1 MSFLPVHKRG
11 TTHILNVLD
20 FMEFTTRSLRK
31 SHVTERKID
40 EFLMPYKL
48 CMEGTSEIEVTVIER
63 LSTDNLL
70 CCIFHDGNGF
80 DTTRF
85 FAPHHCL
92 RQLNQMP
99 ILNVPKSH
107 KGKTSGT
114 IMQGWGLIEGDMSC

>member
-1 MSFLPVHKRG
+1 
-11 TTHILNVLD
+11 
-20 FMEFTTRSLRK
+20 
-31 SHVTERKID
+31 
-40 EFLMPYKL
+40 
-48 CMEGTSEIEVTVIER
+48 MEGTSEIEVTVIER